1 MHTSIRLL
9 KTKNMYTAT
18 SNQCV
23 NKIIADLDA
32 RGAYRCRRTPD
43 VLFRAFGLLRAY
55 LYAHERATRYERAII
70 KVRHAVKLVVVLVRY
85 DVREEIRA
93 SGIGKDDGLV
103 NPVEVEPVASKGVPD
118 VEDVCAGA
126 I

>member
-1 MHTSIRLL
+1 MW
-9 KTKNMYTAT
+9 
-18 SNQCV
+18 

-43 VLFRAFGLLRAY
+43 VLFRAFGLFRAY

-93 SGIGKDDGLV
+93 SGIGKDDGLG

-118 VEDVCAGA
+118 IAGVGAGA
-126 I
+126 IQRTR